1 MKVGVSLMDAREA
14 ARTARKQRA
23 HMEARAMD
31 AGQRIIVARDARAG
45 HRGNE
50 ESGRSSEKGC
60 GAWREATG
68 YCCWPKA
75 GPRGQG
81 RFSVFSRGGNT

>member
-45 HRGNE
+45 HRAPPEMLGSWGDVAWP
-50 ESGRSSEKGC
+50 SGT
-60 GAWREATG
+60 EAYATT
-68 YCCWPKA
+68 P
-75 GPRGQG
+75 PRIG
-81 RFSVFSRGGNT
+81 RKVPRA